1 MLYFDTDSVI
11 FLSRPGEENP
21 KLGDYLGDFKDEL
34 STGDYILQFASGGP
48 KNYGY
53 LTKKGKEEC
62 KVRGI
67 SLNSEGIKQLNYQVL
82 RQNVC
87 DDVLQPLENGAHK
100 TAVVK
105 PYHIV
110 RNTKKYII
118 ETVPQ
123 TKKYQMVF
131 SKRVID
137 TVSQMFFTYPYGY
150 LAWDPEDDEMLDML
164 DDL

>member
-1 MLYFDTDSVI
+1 
-11 FLSRPGEENP
+11 
-21 KLGDYLGDFKDEL
+21 
-34 STGDYILQFASGGP
+34 
-48 KNYGY
+48 
-53 LTKKGKEEC
+53 
-62 KVRGI
+62 
-67 SLNSEGIKQLNYQVL
+67 VL

-87 DDVLQPLENGAHK
+87 DNVLQPLENGTRQ

-110 RNTKKYII
+110 RNAKQYII

-123 TKKYQMVF
+123 TEKYQMVL

-137 TVSQMFFTYPYGY
+137 TVSQMFFTYLYGY
-150 LAWDPEDDEMLDML
+150 LAWDPKDDEMLDML